1 MEGRPFAIVGVN
13 SDTDL
18 NELKLKL
25 REHQVTWRSFQDK
38 RTEPTSISKQWM
50 IRGWPTLILIDDQGT
65 IQKRWVGAPPNDQL
79 DGEVEKWIK
88 VAEQRKLLQK

>member
-1 MEGRPFAIVGVN
+1 
-13 SDTDL
+13 
-18 NELKLKL
+18 
-25 REHQVTWRSFQDK
+25 
-38 RTEPTSISKQWM
+38 M